1 MPWPLRLFTILPL
14 AVLAGRVVLSR
25 DPRWQRVAAA
35 LFILAALVAQAVLL
49 PLVASRE
56 PWSPGYRALE
66 LLQAAAL
73 FGGGLVL
80 LVWAFASRDP
90 AWQRILSGA
99 VGLFGLGPVI
109 IALAGAAPAMFA
121 SAHEGAN

>member
-1 MPWPLRLFTILPL
+1 MPWQLRLFIILPL
-14 AVLAGRVVLSR
+14 AVLAGRILVSH
-25 DPRWQRVAAA
+25 DPRWKRLAAA
-35 LFILAALVAQAVLL
+35 FFIPLALIAQAVLL

-56 PWSPGYRALE
+56 PWSPGYQALE

-73 FGGGLVL
+73 FGAGLVL
-80 LVWAFASRDP
+80 LLWAFATRDP
-90 AWQRILSGA
+90 LWQRIVSGA

-109 IALAGAAPAMFA
+109 IALVGAAPAMFA